1 MSWSSSTACAEGT
14 RNVRLVFVT
23 QRVDSADPVL
33 GATVAKIR
41 ALAARC
47 DEVVVLA
54 DSAVEGA
61 LPANCRV
68 RLFASPA
75 RLGRGVLFE
84 RALVAELRRRPRPA
98 AVIAHMCPIYA
109 VLAAP
114 FARPLGT
121 EVMLWYAHW
130 NRSRM
135 LEAAVRA
142 SSMVVSV
149 DTRSVPVVS
158 PKVVGI
164 GHGIEVADFACER
177 PSAGSTLEL
186 VSLGRYSA
194 AKGIDTVVRA
204 VAAARAAGVD
214 VTLRHLGTSV
224 HPGEADNLKRLQR
237 LVTEFGLSEAVELG
251 GPVPRSRIPAA
262 LSASAALVNN
272 SRQGAPDKVVY
283 EACAA
288 CRPVLVSNVLF
299 DELLEGLQPWLHFGL
314 DDVDALSASIGRL
327 AALDPDARLAIGQTL
342 RQRVVERHSVDSWAD
357 AIVQLASRRD
367 STRS

>member
-1 MSWSSSTACAEGT
+1 M
-14 RNVRLVFVT
+14 RLVFVT
-23 QRVDSADPVL
+23 QRVDAADPVL

-54 DSAVEGA
+54 DSAVEAA
-61 LPANCRV
+61 LPGNCRV
-68 RLFASPA
+68 RLFGSTA
-75 RLGRGVLFE
+75 RLGRGARFE
-84 RALVAELRRRPRPA
+84 HALVSELARRPRPA

-114 FARPLGT
+114 LARPLGT

-130 NRSRM
+130 NRTHM

-142 SSMVVSV
+142 SSVVVSV
-149 DTRSVPVVS
+149 DTRSVPVAS

-164 GHGIEVADFACER
+164 GHGIEVADFTCEPPPATGR
-177 PSAGSTLEL
+177 LEL

-194 AKGIDTVVRA
+194 AKGIDTAVRA
-204 VAAARAAGVD
+204 VAVARSSGVD
-214 VTLRHLGTSV
+214 VALRHVGTSI
-224 HPGEADNLKRLQR
+224 HPGEADNLERLRR
-237 LVTEFGLSEAVELG
+237 LVEELELSDAVELG
-251 GPVPRSRIPAA
+251 GPVPRSQIPAV
-262 LSASAALVNN
+262 LGASVALVNN

-299 DELLEGLQPWLHFGL
+299 DELLADLESWLHFGL
-314 DDVDALSASIGRL
+314 DDADALAASIGRL
-327 AALDPDARLAIGQTL
+327 AGLGPDARLEIGRAL
-342 RQRVVERHSVDSWAD
+342 RERVVDRHSVDSWAD